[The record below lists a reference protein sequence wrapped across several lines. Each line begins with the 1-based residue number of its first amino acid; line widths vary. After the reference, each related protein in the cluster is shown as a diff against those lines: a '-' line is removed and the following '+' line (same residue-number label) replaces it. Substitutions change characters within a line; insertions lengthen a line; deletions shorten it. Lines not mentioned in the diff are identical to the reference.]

1 MFERWFFEFR
11 VFWLVAIAMTMA
23 TFVVLLFMCV
33 IRCEIR
39 MFMFNG
45 I

>member
-1 MFERWFFEFR
+1 MLERWFFEFR
-11 VFWLVAIAMTMA
+11 VFWLVAITMAMA

-33 IRCEIR
+33 IRGIIR

>member
-11 VFWLVAIAMTMA
+11 VFWLVAIAMALT
-23 TFVVLLFMCV
+23 TFIVFLFMCM
-33 IRCEIR
+33 IRGVIR

>member
-1 MFERWFFEFR
+1 MFERWFFEFL
-11 VFWLVAIAMTMA
+11 VFWLVAMVMVTL
-23 TFVVLLFMCV
+23 VVIFLFMCM
-33 IRCEIR
+33 IRGVIR